1 MYVLEMYIRY
11 EILRILKDRRFCD
24 DSQGK
29 KKKKN
34 YQYGRA
40 AAKFI
45 YHTFNRVCIVEI
57 DPAGP

>member
-29 KKKKN
+29 KKKKKTIN
-34 YQYGRA
+34 MDALQRNL
-40 AAKFI
+40 FTI
-45 YHTFNRVCIVEI
+45 RLIVFV
-57 DPAGP
+57 